1 MPIINV
7 LFYTG
12 LICDNYVFGGYEV
25 NKEGLL
31 PRMKSNYIK
40 IYIFSIILL
49 MIPLTILRYGIKLLS
64 ANDKS
69 NKYETAATLMK
80 DDYMDIDLK
89 RIRKSEGVAQIV
101 TKDLKTIVLCG
112 KGIFKD
118 GSISENEW
126 SNYIT
131 EVASNKVN
139 TSDNYYSMAYSEYG
153 KYWLIVSYKNNAFLT
168 LTMNNAT
175 YESDNMNGAV
185 WIVIILIVAIVG
197 YILPVFG
204 VIYVYSYRTSRQLVK
219 QIQSLKD
226 YTILL
231 QNGEY
236 KRRITMPMD
245 KEILELKEAFNDLAD
260 CLEKEKEEK
269 RQSEESKERLL
280 LDISHDLNNP
290 IATIRSSSEI
300 LMLKKEIN
308 RNLIEKYHEIIHNN
322 SIRANELLK
331 NLFDY
336 VRIDGPSF
344 QLRLE
349 KVDVC
354 EFIRLELIRYQSEF
368 DAAHMKLEGDVP
380 EKEIIVDMDV
390 TQIKNVIY
398 NLLTNAIKFNQA
410 GTTVTI
416 KIEEGVNNVKLH
428 VTDDGIGID
437 TRICKTIFEPFT
449 RADEARNSK
458 TGGSGLG
465 LAIVKKII
473 KSHGFNINLVT
484 GVNLGCTFVIEMPY
498 EK

>member
-1 MPIINV
+1 MN
-7 LFYTG
+7 
-12 LICDNYVFGGYEV
+12 
-25 NKEGLL
+25 NKQGLL

-49 MIPLTILRYGIKLLS
+49 IIPVTILHYGIKLIS
-64 ANDKS
+64 AIDEG
-69 NKYETAATLMK
+69 NKYETAETLIK
-80 DDYMDIDLK
+80 NDYKDIDLHK
-89 RIRKSEGVAQIV
+89 IKNSDGSAQIV

-118 GSISENEW
+118 GLISENEW
-126 SNYIT
+126 INYLI
-131 EVASNKVN
+131 EIAGKDIDAN
-139 TSDNYYSMAYSEYG
+139 DNYYSMAYNEDG
-153 KYWLIVSYKNNAFLT
+153 AYWLIVSYKNNAFITLT
-168 LTMNNAT
+168 LNDVT
-175 YESDNMNGAV
+175 YDSDNINGAI
-185 WIVIILIVAIVG
+185 WIVVILIAAIVS
-197 YILPVFG
+197 YIVAVFG
-204 VIYVYSYRTSRQLVK
+204 VIYVYSYRTSRQLIK

-226 YTILL
+226 YTIML

-245 KEILELKEAFNDLAD
+245 NEVMELKEAFNNLAD

-269 RQSEESKERLL
+269 RRSEESKERLL

-290 IATIRSSSEI
+290 IATIRSCSEI
-300 LMLKKEIN
+300 LMVKKDIN
-308 RNLIEKYHEIIHNN
+308 NDLIKKYYEIIRNN

-344 QLRLE
+344 ILHLE
-349 KVDVC
+349 KVDIC

-368 DAAHMKLEGDVP
+368 DAAHMKLEGEVP
-380 EKEIIVDMDV
+380 EKEMIIDIDV

-398 NLLTNAIKFNQA
+398 NLLINAIKFNHA
-410 GTTVTI
+410 GTTVSIRIVECDNNI
-416 KIEEGVNNVKLH
+416 KLYVK
-428 VTDDGIGID
+428 DDGIGID
-437 TRICKTIFEPFT
+437 ARICKTIFEPFT
-449 RADEARNSK
+449 RADESRNSK

-473 KSHGFNINLVT
+473 NSHGFNISLVT
-484 GVNLGCTFVIEMPY
+484 GINLGCTFIIEMPY

>member
-1 MPIINV
+1 MS
-7 LFYTG
+7 
-12 LICDNYVFGGYEV
+12 
-25 NKEGLL
+25 KEGLL

-40 IYIFSIILL
+40 IYIFSILL
-49 MIPLTILRYGIKLLS
+49 LIIPITILQVGIKLIS
-64 ANDKS
+64 AIDES
-69 NKYETAATLMK
+69 NEYETANTLIK
-80 DDYMDIDLK
+80 DDYKDIDLK
-89 RIRKSEGVAQIV
+89 RIKNAEGIAQIV
-101 TKDLKTIVLCG
+101 TKDLKTKVLCG
-112 KGIFKD
+112 KEIFKD

-126 SNYIT
+126 SNYLI
-131 EVASNKVN
+131 EIASKKIDTNDK
-139 TSDNYYSMAYSEYG
+139 DYSMAYSDKGE
-153 KYWLIVSYKNNAFLT
+153 YWLIVSYKNNAFIT
-168 LTMNNAT
+168 LTINNDT
-175 YESDNMNGAV
+175 YQSDNINGAI
-185 WIVIILIVAIVG
+185 WIFVILIVAIVV
-197 YILPVFG
+197 YLVSVFW

-226 YTILL
+226 YTIML

-245 KEILELKEAFNDLAD
+245 KEILELKDAFNELAV

-300 LMLKKEIN
+300 LMSKKEID
-308 RNLIEKYHEIIHNN
+308 RNLIKKYYEIIHNN

-344 QLRLE
+344 KLHLE
-349 KVDVC
+349 EVDIC

-368 DAAHMKLEGDVP
+368 DTAHMKLEGEVP
-380 EKEIIVDMDV
+380 EKEINIDMDV
-390 TQIKNVIY
+390 AQMKNVIY
-398 NLLTNAIKFNQA
+398 NLLTNAIKFNKA
-410 GTTVTI
+410 GTTVNI
-416 KIEEGVNNVKLH
+416 RIEECDNNIKLYVK
-428 VTDDGIGID
+428 DDGIGID

-449 RADEARNSK
+449 RADESRNSK

-473 KSHGFNINLVT
+473 KSHGFSINLVT
-484 GVNLGCTFVIEMPY
+484 GINMGCIFIIEIPY
-498 EK
+498 EE